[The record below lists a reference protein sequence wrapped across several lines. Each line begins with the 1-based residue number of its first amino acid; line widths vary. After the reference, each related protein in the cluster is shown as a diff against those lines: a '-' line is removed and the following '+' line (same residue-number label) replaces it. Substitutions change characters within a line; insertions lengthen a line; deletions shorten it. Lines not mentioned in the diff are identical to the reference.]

1 MVECGCIAGLLIA
14 AGIAAQAQVGRG
26 LPDAPQPQARSQ
38 AAAQADG
45 ASSPSAAAG
54 SISGT
59 VLDGNGDVIQGAR
72 VDLSEVGKPGTLR
85 EIRSGA
91 TGQFEFAN
99 LDPGTYV
106 VTVSGKGMTKFVS
119 GPIALQVDEPV
130 IVPNVRLNVAAAST
144 TVMVMDKQ
152 AASIQQVRIAEQ
164 QRVLK
169 VFPNFY
175 SSFDWNAPPML
186 AKQKYHLASRT
197 LIDPVTFLT
206 TAGVAGAEQNRDIFP
221 SFGGGIEGYAKR
233 YGTAYLN
240 HASGEFLTRAIL
252 PSVFHSDPRYFVM
265 GEGTTGARVA
275 HAIGS
280 TFVTRGDNG
289 GRKIN
294 FPEILGDFGSAAL
307 SNAYYPA
314 QERGGSLVLINGFGD
329 LGGDILDNLFR
340 EFVLNHWTS
349 RARR

>member
-1 MVECGCIAGLLIA
+1 MLEFGCVAGFAIASL
-14 AGIAAQAQVGRG
+14 AAQGGDR
-26 LPDAPQPQARSQ
+26 LPDPPQPQTNSQ
-38 AAAQADG
+38 AAAQAQG
-45 ASSPSAAAG
+45 GSSSSAAAAT
-54 SISGT
+54 ISGT
-59 VLDGNGDVIQGAR
+59 VMDGNGDVVQGAR
-72 VDLSEVGKPGTLR
+72 VDLSEAGGPGTLG

-99 LDPGTYV
+99 LEPGTYV
-106 VTVSGKGMTKFVS
+106 VTVWGNGMTKFVS
-119 GPIALQVDEPV
+119 EPIALRADEPV
-130 IVPNVRLNVAAAST
+130 VLPNVVLRVASTST
-144 TVMVMDKQ
+144 TVTVMDKES
-152 AASIQQVRIAEQ
+152 ASIAQVEIAEQ

-186 AKQKYHLASRT
+186 AKQKYRLATRT

-206 TAGVAGAEQNRDIFP
+206 TAAVAGAEQNRNIFP
-221 SFGGGIEGYAKR
+221 SFGGGMEGYAKR

-252 PSVFHSDPRYFVM
+252 PAVFHSDPRYFVM
-265 GEGTTGARVA
+265 GEGSTKARVA

-289 GRKIN
+289 GRRIN

-340 EFVLNHWTS
+340 EFVLNRWTS